1 MSEENNPYVYGEV
14 TRRVSASEMGA
25 SKYIILGD
33 DGIEYYCHY
42 ADILTE
48 GFRTM
53 WIGER
58 VRFVPSESPDGP
70 RATYILRVNPLGKDL
85 YYQQQ

>member
-1 MSEENNPYVYGEV
+1 MSENDKVHIYGEV
-14 TRRVSASEMGA
+14 VRRISASEMGA

-53 WIGER
+53 WVGER
-58 VRFVPSESPDGP
+58 VRFIPSETSEGP
-70 RATYILRVNPLGKDL
+70 RATYILRVNANGKDL
-85 YYQQQ
+85 YYQS